1 MHGNSKTMKDK
12 KENKFNLSDWLTT
25 KLNINQKKTYRDKL
39 IREVYDFSEK
49 IKDDIQNKTQDTK
62 HLLPILNGLN
72 GDVFEEN
79 NDPLT
84 IKFSFRHEN
93 KDIPLNQLSEFYDF
107 QQYNGKICI
116 LIHGLMGD
124 EYMWKAMDD
133 EDGENKIG
141 DFLEKNK
148 TAHTIYLRYNT
159 GLHISENGRALSNLL
174 DQLINQYGN
183 KIKQINLIG
192 HSMGGLVIRSAGY
205 YADIQRQRWTE
216 KLKTIFL
223 IGVPNEGSYLAQIG
237 FFVGHVFRKMDFSYN
252 DYIAKFMDVRSNG
265 IKDLSYAYLTDD
277 DWLNENSGDLD
288 KYTVSKVRPVPGV
301 KYYLIGG
308 ILGKKNNILSSYF
321 GDGLV
326 GSESALTDELNTN
339 NLENIE
345 SVIFEKENHLS
356 LLESEQVAEYILL
369 KLRIS

>member
-1 MHGNSKTMKDK
+1 M

-25 KLNINQKKTYRDKL
+25 KLNINQKKEYRDKL
-39 IREVYDFSEK
+39 LGEILTFSDK
-49 IKDDIQNKTQDTK
+49 LRDDIQNKAQETD
-62 HLLPILNGLN
+62 HMVPILNGLH
-72 GDVFEEN
+72 GDVFKEN
-79 NDPLT
+79 NDPLA
-84 IKFSFRHEN
+84 IKIHFRYNNQDISLN
-93 KDIPLNQLSEFYDF
+93 KLADY
-107 QQYNGKICI
+107 YNLDQFEGKVSI

-124 EYMWKAMDD
+124 EYMWKAMEADD
-133 EDGENKIG
+133 DNKIG
-141 DFLEKNK
+141 DWLEKNE
-148 TAHTIYLRYNT
+148 TAHILYLRYNT
-159 GLHISENGRALSNLL
+159 GLHISENGRTLSNLL
-174 DQLINQYGN
+174 EQFITLFGS
-183 KIKQINLIG
+183 KIKQLSLIG

-237 FFVGHVFRKMDFSYN
+237 FFVGHVFRKVDFSYN

-265 IKDLSYAYLTDD
+265 IKDLSYAYLTDE
-277 DWLNENSGDLD
+277 DWLNENAGDLD
-288 KYTVSKVRPVPGV
+288 KYTVSKVRPVLGV

-326 GSESALTDELNTN
+326 GSDSALTDELNTN

-345 SVIFEKENHLS
+345 SIIFEKENHLS
-356 LLESEQVAEYILL
+356 LLESKKVAEYILEKL
-369 KLRIS
+369 KTFSRQGF

>member
-1 MHGNSKTMKDK
+1 MKDQ

-25 KLNINQKKTYRDKL
+25 KLNINQKKVLRDKL
-39 IREVYDFSEK
+39 IDEILTFSDK
-49 IKDDIQNKTQDTK
+49 VKDDIQNKAQDTN
-62 HLLPILNGLN
+62 HLVPILNGLT
-72 GDVFEEN
+72 GDLFEEN
-79 NDPLT
+79 NDPLA
-84 IKFSFRHEN
+84 IKFSFRFN
-93 KDIPLNQLSEFYDF
+93 NQDIPLNKLADYFDF

-124 EYMWKAMDD
+124 EYMWKKMEADD
-133 EDGENKIG
+133 NNKIG
-141 DFLEKNK
+141 DWLEKNE
-148 TAHTIYLRYNT
+148 TAHILYLRYNT
-159 GLHISENGRALSNLL
+159 GLHISENGRALSNIFE
-174 DQLINQYGN
+174 QLNNQYGN

-205 YADIQRQRWTE
+205 YADIQRQNWTE

-223 IGVPNEGSYLAQIG
+223 IGVPNEGSYLAQVG

-277 DWLNENSGDLD
+277 DWLNENAGDLD
-288 KYTVSKVRPVPGV
+288 KYTVSKVRPIADV

-326 GSESALTDELNTN
+326 SSDSALTDELNTN

-356 LLESEQVAEYILL
+356 LLESEKVANYIIEKL
-369 KLRIS
+369 K